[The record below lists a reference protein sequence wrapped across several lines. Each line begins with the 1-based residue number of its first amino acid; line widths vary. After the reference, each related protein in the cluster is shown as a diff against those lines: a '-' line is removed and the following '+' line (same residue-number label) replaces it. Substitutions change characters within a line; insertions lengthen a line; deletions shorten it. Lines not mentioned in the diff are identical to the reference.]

1 MVTNAAAEPSVQA
14 PDPEQDEE
22 MGFTVQQ
29 LRFLRQLVQGQ
40 PWEERPRT
48 LDPTPGET
56 HRMHVAL
63 PNGLAGLGGH
73 HSSKG
78 DAAVHG
84 MSPAKPETI
93 LIPQMISGIYH
104 VLNIDRTCAAAA

>member
-22 MGFTVQQ
+22 MGFTAQQ

-56 HRMHVAL
+56 HRV
-63 PNGLAGLGGH
+63 
-73 HSSKG
+73 
-78 DAAVHG
+78 
-84 MSPAKPETI
+84 
-93 LIPQMISGIYH
+93 H
-104 VLNIDRTCAAAA
+104 VLSPMGWPGWEATTAVKVTLLFVACHLRSQKQF